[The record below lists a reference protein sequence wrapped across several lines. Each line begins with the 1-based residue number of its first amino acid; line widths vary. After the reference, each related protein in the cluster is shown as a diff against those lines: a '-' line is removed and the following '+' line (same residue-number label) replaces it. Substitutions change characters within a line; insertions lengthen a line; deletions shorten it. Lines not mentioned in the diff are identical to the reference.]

1 MSIFLDDN
9 LNANSSTDSTGSSS
23 SAVQSPLLASEG
35 ENTLDAFSI
44 PTKKKYSQTGVA
56 MLVLIGAAGV
66 IIGMRQFGMGPAV
79 SFAGLELS
87 YEPAAGAPATETAR
101 VLNDLDRSRH
111 AVQIPTRYITQDPFV
126 LEATEAAPKTDDS
139 IERQMAEK
147 KKREE
152 ALRKA
157 RQARARE
164 LQSAYEKLHLQSCM
178 LGSTPMARI
187 NGHIVKVGMSIGE
200 FFTVTKI
207 TGRQVTLQADGKDFI
222 ITLEEPG
229 LKGNSSRHH
238 R

>member
-9 LNANSSTDSTGSSS
+9 MDTNNNPDTTKTSSTPG
-23 SAVQSPLLASEG
+23 QSPLLASEG
-35 ENTLDAFSI
+35 ENALDAFSI

-87 YEPAAGAPATETAR
+87 YEPAAGAPTIETTK
-101 VLNDLDRSRH
+101 VLNNLDRSRH

-147 KKREE
+147 EKRE
-152 ALRKA
+152 AAQRKA
-157 RQARARE
+157 QQARARE

-187 NGHIVKVGMSIGE
+187 NNQIVKVGMSIGE
-200 FFTVTKI
+200 FFTVTQI

-222 ITLEEPG
+222 ITLEDPSI
-229 LKGNSSRHH
+229 KGNSSRHH
-238 R
+238 